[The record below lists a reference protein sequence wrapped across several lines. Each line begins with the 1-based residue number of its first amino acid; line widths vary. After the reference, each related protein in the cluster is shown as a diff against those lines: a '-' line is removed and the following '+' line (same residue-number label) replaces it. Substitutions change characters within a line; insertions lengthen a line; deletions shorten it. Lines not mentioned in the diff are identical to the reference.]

1 MAGLL
6 SHKLPISLLVS
17 NGGILIGL
25 LFGAFQFYQQF
36 ESNTQAIERLTEQ
49 MGQVEE
55 RITASNVE
63 GISDQFRYLDDRLNQ
78 EVSDLG
84 FQVDDVLSGLGN
96 RLDEVRR
103 DSEARL
109 EAVKSEAGYVTE
121 RLAVLEQRAQT
132 QDQNISEQNW
142 SGEDIQRQVSQLTAN
157 LQGLQSSVSDV
168 EEVQREVGYI
178 KERLSALDV
187 LVNQPSEVVDTSWLE
202 NEVMEISRR
211 LTDSENLISEMNSRT
226 SIQIDDLYAAL
237 AATDD
242 RLAALAVTDSR
253 VAALDERLSLLERV
267 GNHAKL
273 LDKARKK

>member
-1 MAGLL
+1 MTGLL

-36 ESNTQAIERLTEQ
+36 ERNTQAIDRLTDQ

-55 RITASNVE
+55 RITASNLD
-63 GISDQFRYLDDRLNQ
+63 GMSDQFRYLDERLNQ

-84 FQVDDVLSGLGN
+84 FRVDDAITTLGH

-103 DSEARL
+103 ESEVHAEGIRSEA
-109 EAVKSEAGYVTE
+109 SYVTE

-142 SGEDIQRQVSQLTAN
+142 SGEDIQRQVSQLVADVQTIQN
-157 LQGLQSSVSDV
+157 SVHDV
-168 EEVQREVGYI
+168 EELTREINYV

-187 LVNQPSEVVDTSWLE
+187 LVSQPAELDTSWLE
-202 NEVMEISRR
+202 NEIQVISRR
-211 LTDSENLISEMNSRT
+211 LTDTENLISEVNSRT
-226 SIQIDDLYAAL
+226 SIQMDDLYHL
-237 AATDD
+237 VQG
-242 RLAALAVTDSR
+242 LE
-253 VAALDERLSLLERV
+253 ERLSLLERV
-267 GNHAKL
+267 GNHKKL
-273 LDKARKK
+273 LEKARR

>member
-1 MAGLL
+1 VGGLL
-6 SHKLPISLLVS
+6 KQKLPISLLVS

-142 SGEDIQRQVSQLTAN
+142 SGEDIQRQVSQLTAD
-157 LQGLQSSVSDV
+157 LQSLRGSASDV
-168 EEVQREVGYI
+168 EEVQREVNYI

-187 LVNQPSEVVDTSWLE
+187 LVNQPSGIDTSWLE

-211 LTDSENLISEMNSRT
+211 LADSENLISEMNSRT

>member
-36 ESNTQAIERLTEQ
+36 ESNTRAIERLTDQ
-49 MGQVEE
+49 MGQIEE

-142 SGEDIQRQVSQLTAN
+142 SGEEIQRQVSQLTAN

-168 EEVQREVGYI
+168 EEVQREVNYI

-187 LVNQPSEVVDTSWLE
+187 LVNQPSEIDTGWLE
-202 NEVMEISRR
+202 NEVQNISRR

-237 AATDD
+237 AAMDD
-242 RLAALAVTDSR
+242 RLAALAATDSR

>member
-84 FQVDDVLSGLGN
+84 FQVDDVLSGLGG

-109 EAVKSEAGYVTE
+109 EAVKSEAGYVAE

-157 LQGLQSSVSDV
+157 LQSLQGSASDV
-168 EEVQREVGYI
+168 EEVQREVNYI

-187 LVNQPSEVVDTSWLE
+187 LVNQPSDIDTSWLE

-226 SIQIDDLYAAL
+226 SIQIDDLYASL
-237 AATDD
+237 AATDE
-242 RLAALAVTDSR
+242 RLAALAATDSR

>member
-109 EAVKSEAGYVTE
+109 EAVKSEAGYVAE

-157 LQGLQSSVSDV
+157 LQSLQGSASDV
-168 EEVQREVGYI
+168 EEVQREVNYI

-187 LVNQPSEVVDTSWLE
+187 LVNQPSDIDTSWLE

-226 SIQIDDLYAAL
+226 SIQIDDLYASL
-237 AATDD
+237 AVTDE
-242 RLAALAVTDSR
+242 RLAALAATDSR

-273 LDKARKK
+273 LDKAHKK